1 MPDVT
6 RRRHLVQEDK
16 EDFDCCLT
24 FDVNEYLIDNWP
36 TLTFRNRQ
44 SVWSICQNNDEFD
57 WDVVEDQI
65 IDCIY
70 DLAEADSTVVLPE
83 QKDGSED
90 EEDDSFYDDVIFSV
104 TNYIEYTYEDMEEE
118 AEDFAYF
125 VIDKLDDLLTEY
137 YESDDE
143 DEDED
148 VNESTES

>member
-90 EEDDSFYDDVIFSV
+90 EEDDSFYDDVISSV
-104 TNYIEYTYEDMEEE
+104 SNYIEYTYEDMEDESE
-118 AEDFAYF
+118 NFAYF

-137 YESDDE
+137 YESADE
-143 DEDED
+143 DEE
-148 VNESTES
+148 ETTES

>member
-16 EDFDCCLT
+16 ENFDCCLT

-70 DLAEADSTVVLPE
+70 DLAESVSTVVLPE
-83 QKDGSED
+83 EED
-90 EEDDSFYDDVIFSV
+90 DEEEEEDDSFYDDVIMSV
-104 TNYIEYTYEDMEEE
+104 SEYIQYTYDDMEEE
-118 AEDFAYF
+118 SEDFAYF

-137 YESDDE
+137 YETEDDDAN
-143 DEDED
+143 DEEPT
-148 VNESTES
+148 VNES

>member
-16 EDFDCCLT
+16 DDFDCCLT

-44 SVWSICQNNDEFD
+44 SIWSICQNNDEFD

-70 DLAEADSTVVLPE
+70 DLAEQDSTVVLPDE
-83 QKDGSED
+83 DDSEEEDSED
-90 EEDDSFYDDVIFSV
+90 EFYDAVISSV
-104 TNYIEYTYEDMEEE
+104 SNYIEYFYDEMEEE
-118 AEDFAYF
+118 SEDFASF
-125 VIDKLDDLLTEY
+125 VIDKLDDLLTEFY
-137 YESDDE
+137 KSDDE
-143 DEDED
+143 E
-148 VNESTES
+148 ESTES

>member
-83 QKDGSED
+83 EEDGDED
-90 EEDDSFYDDVIFSV
+90 EEDDSFYDDVISSV
-104 TNYIEYTYEDMEEE
+104 SNYIEYTYEDMEEE
-118 AEDFAYF
+118 SEDFAYF

-143 DEDED
+143 DEE
-148 VNESTES
+148 ETTES

>member
-16 EDFDCCLT
+16 DDFDCCLT

-44 SVWSICQNNDEFD
+44 SVWSICQNDDEFD

-70 DLAEADSTVVLPE
+70 DLAEQDSTVVLPE
-83 QKDGSED
+83 EDDSE
-90 EEDDSFYDDVIFSV
+90 EEDDEDSDDEFYDDVISSV
-104 TNYIEYTYEDMEEE
+104 SNYIEYFYDEMEEE
-118 AEDFAYF
+118 SEDFASF
-125 VIDKLDDLLTEY
+125 VIDKLDDLLSEY
-137 YESDDE
+137 YESE
-143 DEDED
+143 DEDE
-148 VNESTES
+148 EETTES

>member
-24 FDVNEYLIDNWP
+24 FDVNEYLIDNFP

-44 SVWSICQNNDEFD
+44 SIWSICQNNDEFD

-83 QKDGSED
+83 QEDEDED

-104 TNYIEYTYEDMEEE
+104 SKYIEYTYEDMEEE
-118 AEDFAYF
+118 SEDFAYF
-125 VIDKLDDLLTEY
+125 VIDKLDNLLTEY

-143 DEDED
+143 DED
-148 VNESTES
+148 VKESTES

>member
-44 SVWSICQNNDEFD
+44 SIWSICQNDDEFD

-83 QKDGSED
+83 EED
-90 EEDDSFYDDVIFSV
+90 DEEEEEEDDSFYDDVIMSV
-104 TNYIEYTYEDMEEE
+104 SNYIEYTYDDMEEE
-118 AEDFAYF
+118 SEDFAYF

-137 YESDDE
+137 YETEDDDAN
-143 DEDED
+143 DEEP
-148 VNESTES
+148 TES

>member
-44 SVWSICQNNDEFD
+44 SIWSICQNDDEFD

-83 QKDGSED
+83 EGDDEEEE
-90 EEDDSFYDDVIFSV
+90 EEDDSFYDDVIMSV
-104 TNYIEYTYEDMEEE
+104 SNYIEYTYDDMEEE
-118 AEDFAYF
+118 SEDFAYF

-137 YESDDE
+137 YETEDDDAN
-143 DEDED
+143 DEEP
-148 VNESTES
+148 TES

>member
-70 DLAEADSTVVLPE
+70 DLAEADSTVVLPAE
-83 QKDGSED
+83 EDGSED
-90 EEDDSFYDDVIFSV
+90 EEDDSFYDDVISSV
-104 TNYIEYTYEDMEEE
+104 SNYIEYTYEDMEDESE
-118 AEDFAYF
+118 NFAYF

-137 YESDDE
+137 YESADE
-143 DEDED
+143 DEE
-148 VNESTES
+148 ETTES

>member
-44 SVWSICQNNDEFD
+44 SVWSICQNDDEFD

-83 QKDGSED
+83 QEDADED
-90 EEDDSFYDDVIFSV
+90 EEDDSFYDDVISSV
-104 TNYIEYTYEDMEEE
+104 SNYIEYTYEDMEEE
-118 AEDFAYF
+118 SEDFAYF

-148 VNESTES
+148 VKESTES

>member
-44 SVWSICQNNDEFD
+44 SIWSICQNDDEFD

-83 QKDGSED
+83 EED
-90 EEDDSFYDDVIFSV
+90 EEEEEEDDSFYDDVIMSV
-104 TNYIEYTYEDMEEE
+104 SNYIEYTYDDMEEE
-118 AEDFAYF
+118 SEDFAYF

-137 YESDDE
+137 YETEDDDAN
-143 DEDED
+143 DEEP
-148 VNESTES
+148 TES